1 MISISWISSCF
12 VQSALSHSIM
22 EFHRW
27 EPWCQSNS
35 HSFIIVGNLFFFYSL
50 ERFKYIFLVFWNFTK
65 LYLFVGYF
73 SLFIARYQVNILN
86 LKICPLAGKFSSVI
100 CLFAPPLL
108 SYWFLCLFYWLAIG
122 PAWLSFLIFSDCFFP
137 LLSGRYPQIYFIDH
151 LMTLSTITFLISR
164 KLLFSDLC
172 SVTVAYICFIDAKTY
187 QMSMGYL
194 LEYFKLSFVPW
205 IIITSIHLGAS
216 QVLSGKESACQC
228 RRRMFNP
235 GMGRIPW
242 RRKWQ
247 PTPVFLPGES
257 HRQRSLAGYSPWSCK
272 ESDTTEHTLTLFIL
286 ILLFYVTNF
295 SKMLVSLYCPFLF
308 MKKPGWVKV
317 EYGHRLVCG
326 WFLTGLSRDGRTDI
340 KPSILWAGPVSW

>member
-1 MISISWISSCF
+1 
-12 VQSALSHSIM
+12 
-22 EFHRW
+22 
-27 EPWCQSNS
+27 
-35 HSFIIVGNLFFFYSL
+35 
-50 ERFKYIFLVFWNFTK
+50 
-65 LYLFVGYF
+65 
-73 SLFIARYQVNILN
+73 
-86 LKICPLAGKFSSVI
+86 
-100 CLFAPPLL
+100 
-108 SYWFLCLFYWLAIG
+108 
-122 PAWLSFLIFSDCFFP
+122 
-137 LLSGRYPQIYFIDH
+137 
-151 LMTLSTITFLISR
+151 
-164 KLLFSDLC
+164 
-172 SVTVAYICFIDAKTY
+172 
-187 QMSMGYL
+187 
-194 LEYFKLSFVPW
+194 
-205 IIITSIHLGAS
+205 
-216 QVLSGKESACQC
+216 
-228 RRRMFNP
+228 MFNP

-340 KPSILWAGPVSW
+340 KPSIL